1 MQLRDRISADLLSTD
16 PAVDWRTRAAC
27 RDEDPEL
34 FFLPGEKLTAAAQ
47 AQVDQ
52 AVAVCA
58 RCPVVAECRQD
69 ADDQHATHGVWGGQ
83 LREKLSTKMRLC
95 EQCPRL
101 FSPRRADQR
110 FCSHECHHES
120 LRRSNCGTTTGAR
133 GHRKRGEPVDAA
145 CQMAESLYRARRAR
159 NRRER
164 KERAAAT
171 TTSEACA

>member
-1 MQLRDRISADLLSTD
+1 MQLRDRVSAPLLSTE
-16 PAVDWRTRAAC
+16 PAVDWRARAAC
-27 RDEDPEL
+27 VGMDPEV
-34 FFLPGEKLTAAAQ
+34 FFIPGEKLTAAAQ

-52 AVAVCA
+52 AVKVCA
-58 RCPVVAECRQD
+58 TCPVTDQCRQF
-69 ADDQHATHGVWGGQ
+69 ADEKHATHGVWGGQ
-83 LREKLSTKMRLC
+83 LRERLSTKLRLC

-133 GHRKRGEPVDAA
+133 GHRKRGEPVDPA
-145 CQMAESLYRARRAR
+145 CQMAEALYRARRAR

-164 KERAAAT
+164 KERAAANQ
-171 TTSEACA
+171 SERTLP